1 MLGPSGAPCA
11 FPEIHLSSHLCSLLA
26 QVVGKGMGAEP
37 ERAPAR
43 AAGGE
48 GSQGVKRS
56 RFALEAEEQQVGG
69 CSCAVLCSCQQVTH
83 ERQCFHIV
91 CIV

>member
-1 MLGPSGAPCA
+1 MLGPAWAPFARPETHCSCA
-11 FPEIHLSSHLCSLLA
+11 PWLLLA

-43 AAGGE
+43 GAGGE
-48 GSQGVKRS
+48 VSQGVKRS

-69 CSCAVLCSCQQVTH
+69 CSGAVL
-83 ERQCFHIV
+83 
-91 CIV
+91 

>member
-1 MLGPSGAPCA
+1 VPWL
-11 FPEIHLSSHLCSLLA
+11 LLA

-43 AAGGE
+43 AAAGGE
-48 GSQGVKRS
+48 ASQGVKRS

-69 CSCAVLCSCQQVTH
+69 CSGALL
-83 ERQCFHIV
+83 
-91 CIV
+91 